1 MEEHE
6 ATAEHGGGGRTA
18 LGFGAAIAGAAV
30 FAALSI
36 FLLGAY
42 TFVWVILVAP
52 LAAFL
57 LAGLLGRWTPEG
69 GAFFALGGILT
80 SFLLSLYLFIL
91 AVQGGMLGGGFAPQ
105 FVDGYVWLPGF
116 QGGLVVNNIHIS
128 LWLDNLS
135 ILMLLLVSFLCTLI
149 FVYSVG
155 YMHKEDGKPRYY
167 AEVSLFSAGMLGT
180 VSASNFL
187 QLLIF
192 WEIMGLCSYLLIGFW
207 YHKPEAA
214 KAAKKAFMVTRVGD
228 VLFLIGVLII
238 WTKFGSLD
246 FYGANGIASR
256 VGELGPQLL
265 TLVPLLL
272 FGGAVGKS
280 AQFPLHAWLPDA
292 MEGPTTVS
300 ALIHAATMVKAG
312 VYLTARAFIFL
323 VPQPLFDSVTHTY
336 VPVTPPWTA
345 ILVIAGIGGFTAIFA
360 ATMAVVNYDIKRVL
374 AFSTISQ
381 LAYMFLGLGVGAFVM
396 ASDLSNGAA
405 YNELNSAGY
414 SAALF
419 HLYNHAFFKALLFLC
434 AGSVIHAVET
444 NDMRLMGGL
453 RKHMPITSITMLLG
467 CLALAG
473 IVPFSGFFSK
483 GEILSV
489 AFEAG
494 TINPIYLI
502 FWIFG
507 VVTAFLTAFYAFRL
521 WFMTFHGEYRG
532 HEHPHESPRTMT
544 VPLMILGAFTLISGL
559 SAYAMGGFGNLIF
572 VDNTTAEYQL
582 PLLGVSIT
590 DYALEA
596 LSLGVALLGIALA
609 WVVYVRKSIPAER
622 FTSSPSGAFVHKM
635 LSNRYW
641 IDNVYDAFGAKV
653 YVGVAKGMDWF
664 DRRVV
669 DGIVNAVGRGGIA
682 AAAGSD
688 YFDRHVVDGAVNL
701 VSKETVR
708 SGMRLRQR
716 QTGQVQSYAWVVVFG
731 IVLVVALI
739 FGIGLYLRLRG
750 G

>member
-1 MEEHE
+1 MEEP
-6 ATAEHGGGGRTA
+6 APNRT
-18 LGFGAAIAGAAV
+18 LLWYVVAAV
-30 FAALSI
+30 AALAVSALAI
-36 FLLGAY
+36 FLLPGY

-52 LAAFL
+52 LVAFL
-57 LAGLLGRWTPEG
+57 LAGLLGGHTPEG
-69 GAFFALGGILT
+69 GAYIAIAGIVT
-80 SFLLSLYLFIL
+80 SFFLSLYLFVL
-91 AVQGGMLGGGFAPQ
+91 ALQGGALGGGFQPISL
-105 FVDGYVWLPGF
+105 DGYVWLPGF
-116 QGGLVVNNIHIS
+116 PASSTFPNIHIA
-128 LWLDNLS
+128 LLVDNLS
-135 ILMLLLVSFLCTLI
+135 AFMLVLVSFLCTLI
-149 FVYSVG
+149 FTYSIG
-155 YMHKEDGKPRYY
+155 YMHHEEGKPRYY

-238 WTKFGSLD
+238 WNQFGTLD
-246 FYGANGIASR
+246 FNAIAPR
-256 VGELGPQLL
+256 VGILSPQLL

-323 VPQPLFDSVTHTY
+323 VPAPLNG

-396 ASDLSNGAA
+396 ASDLANGGV
-405 YNELNSAGY
+405 YGGLNSAGY
-414 SAALF
+414 SAALY

-453 RKHMPITSITMLLG
+453 RKHMPITSLTMLLG

-494 TINPIYLI
+494 TIDPVYLV

-544 VPLMILGAFTLISGL
+544 IPLLILGAFTLISGL

-572 VDNTTAEYQL
+572 APGAAAEYQL
-582 PLLGVSIT
+582 PLVGVSIT
-590 DYALEA
+590 DYGLEA
-596 LSLGVALLGIALA
+596 LSLGVALLGVALA
-609 WVVYVRKSIPAER
+609 WAVYAKKSIPAER
-622 FTSSPSGAFVHKM
+622 FTASPSGAFLHKM
-635 LSNRYW
+635 LSRRYW
-641 IDNVYDAFGAKV
+641 IDDVYDAFGAKV
-653 YVGVAKGMDWF
+653 YAGFAKVLDWF

-669 DGIVNAVGRGGIA
+669 DGIVNAVGQGGMA
-682 AAAGSD
+682 TAAGSD
-688 YFDRHVVDGAVNL
+688 FFDRHVVDGAVNL

-716 QTGQVQSYAWVVVFG
+716 QTGQVQSYAWAVVFG
-731 IVLVVALI
+731 IVVVVALI
-739 FGIGLYLRLRG
+739 FGIGLYLRMRG